1 MQIKIKEGVVWDTE
15 SSKQSEAAIEWYR
28 TNVQPVI
35 EEANPQND
43 KYGRPAIWQVEVD
56 GVVVIKTRIY
66 TSESNSWAMEKDE
79 ITLKVA

>member
-15 SSKQSEAAIEWYR
+15 STKQSEATIEWYR
-28 TNVQPVI
+28 ANVQPI
-35 EEANPQND
+35 IDEAHPQND
-43 KYGRPAIWQVEVD
+43 KYGRPVKWQVEVD

-66 TSESNSWAMEKDE
+66 TSESNSWAMEKDV